1 MRKMLILS
9 LAAAALLA
17 TTAASS
23 AQSLAYGRSGV
34 HQTNA
39 DFSTCSSSR
48 AVCVRATT
56 YRGHSKAGCERAFR
70 TCMRTGTWDTYG
82 TYGRRVTGVARQ

>member
-1 MRKMLILS
+1 MRKVLVLS

-17 TTAASS
+17 TTTASS
-23 AQSLAYGRSGV
+23 AQGRSGI
-34 HQTNA
+34 HQG

-48 AVCVRATT
+48 HACLIGVNR
-56 YRGHSKAGCERAFR
+56 RGDSARGCERAYR

-82 TYGRRVTGVARQ
+82 LYGRRVTGVVRQ